1 MNTGVGCPFLFQRIF
16 PTQWSNPGLFYL
28 LHWQAGSLPPA
39 PPAKPPDAPHL
50 KSHSAEEGEHF
61 GKKEKEAGRAIWN
74 RDHGFS
80 LAKFLLQW
88 RGFFFFFL
96 FGSVVAG
103 HENSLFWTPNSI
115 QLRFVFIKFYNT
127 KAYINIVFMEG
138 CHIHDC
144 QEANL
149 P

>member
-1 MNTGVGCPFLFQRIF
+1 MVKRKRKLGGQYETETMDF
-16 PTQWSNPGLFYL
+16 
-28 LHWQAGSLPPA
+28 HWLS
-39 PPAKPPDAPHL
+39 
-50 KSHSAEEGEHF
+50 SCYNEE
-61 GKKEKEAGRAIWN
+61 
-74 RDHGFS
+74 D
-80 LAKFLLQW
+80 
-88 RGFFFFFL
+88 FFFFFL